1 MTKPTVTIERCQ
13 QIGHQLNLQVTLT
26 CPAPPVYPK
35 LSVVFTCGE
44 RTRIIPMAF
53 TDRDGT
59 SAARPKNRGAGLCVL
74 RAAGGAAHGHHF
86 SFYRRRPRLSAGG
99 PDQPYQVTC
108 PPRRA
113 LRHFIHSSKKE
124 KLKQLAGACFS
135 LLALPYR
142 HCKVQ
147 PKQVTFLSN
156 RSDRLSGNIK
166 SVFLEMTKASGV
178 EITVLYHKGNLL
190 HSLPVLRQ
198 FLRLYATSQ
207 VVFVDDYYHLLSYVK
222 KKPEVQL
229 VQLWHACGAF

>member
-13 QIGHQLNLQVTLT
+13 QIGHQLNLQVALT
-26 CPAPPVYPK
+26 CPVPPVYPK

-53 TDRDGT
+53 TDSDGT
-59 SAARPKNRGAGLCVL
+59 TL
-74 RAAGGAAHGHHF
+74 RAQKTVELAYVFYEPPVGQPMGITFLYTDGVHG
-86 SFYRRRPRLSAGG
+86 YQPVE

-142 HCKVQ
+142 HCKVE

-166 SVFLEMTKASGV
+166 SVFLEMTKVPGV
-178 EITVLYHKGNLL
+178 EITVLCHKGNLL

-229 VQLWHACGAF
+229 VQLWHA

>member
-13 QIGHQLNLQVTLT
+13 QIGHQLNLQVALT
-26 CPAPPVYPK
+26 CPVPPVYPK

-53 TDRDGT
+53 TDSDGT
-59 SAARPKNRGAGLCVL
+59 TL
-74 RAAGGAAHGHHF
+74 RAQKTVELAYVFYEPPVGQPMGITFLYTDGVHG
-86 SFYRRRPRLSAGG
+86 YQPVE

-142 HCKVQ
+142 HCKVE

-166 SVFLEMTKASGV
+166 SVFLEMTKVPGV
-178 EITVLYHKGNLL
+178 EITVLCHKGNLL

-222 KKPEVQL
+222 
-229 VQLWHACGAF
+229 

>member
-13 QIGHQLNLQVTLT
+13 QIGHQLNLQVALT
-26 CPAPPVYPK
+26 CPVPPVYPK

-53 TDRDGT
+53 ADRDGT
-59 SAARPKNRGAGLCVL
+59 TLHAQKTVELAYVFYEPPVGQPMGITFLYTDGV
-74 RAAGGAAHGHHF
+74 HG
-86 SFYRRRPRLSAGG
+86 YQPVE

-142 HCKVQ
+142 HCKVG
-147 PKQVTFLSN
+147 PKQVMFLSN

-166 SVFLEMTKASGV
+166 SVFL
-178 EITVLYHKGNLL
+178 
-190 HSLPVLRQ
+190 
-198 FLRLYATSQ
+198 
-207 VVFVDDYYHLLSYVK
+207 
-222 KKPEVQL
+222 
-229 VQLWHACGAF
+229 